1 MLRTPSRPE
10 EIIHRNSVSLWT
22 ADILPKAEPADQD
35 RLLT

>member
-10 EIIHRNSVSLWT
+10 EIIRCNSVSLWT
-22 ADILPKAEPADQD
+22 ADILPKVDQADQD